1 MASGTGPPIANL
13 LRFWACVLSAP
24 EAEKRT
30 AATGWPTLSIHL
42 DQGSDGWAAASW
54 MAWFAGICVVV
65 FPDVSHR
72 LWNDVQGAL
81 KASGLWG
88 MTLMLQLV
96 YNLDHGPWN
105 SAEWLSKLK
114 MGVQLYMKSTKLQ
127 DCPLFNMLLQ
137 DIVED
142 KNDPLLLADPHI
154 AQVTFDSLPDVFEK
168 LSDKVGMPSLCI
180 GVKTQAHKA
189 AARSETCTHTQ
200 AWNKA
205 AARSETC
212 TWSGR
217 FAVHSKMFYLFAS
230 CDCFLDVNIRTH
242 MCAWECLV
250 DLRW

>member
-1 MASGTGPPIANL
+1 MAMHWLVAVDHQLRISCGFGLVFFQQPPE
-13 LRFWACVLSAP
+13 V
-24 EAEKRT
+24 EKRT

-114 MGVQLYMKSTKLQ
+114 MGVQLYMKSTKPQ

-189 AARSETCTHTQ
+189 AARSETCTHT
-200 AWNKA
+200 
-205 AARSETC
+205 
-212 TWSGR
+212 
-217 FAVHSKMFYLFAS
+217 H
-230 CDCFLDVNIRTH
+230 TH
-242 MCAWECLV
+242 PSMEQSSSTQ
-250 DLRW
+250 